1 MQDRTPSRA
10 SESVATADARAGL
23 KEHELF
29 GAGIVDDALVQAVP
43 KQRELGSI
51 GPDCLAAPHRAGIS
65 LVRSAVMH
73 LGPFA

>member
-43 KQRELGSI
+43 KQRELDS
-51 GPDCLAAPHRAGIS
+51 LAAPHRAGIS